1 MNRADGPA
9 PALAAKQRVE
19 AGLEALRVGLAPYVA
34 RHMRDRHGPDWR
46 HYASRARVGAHV
58 DARASGPHAGG
69 TPAHP
74 GTAPAH
80 PTTSARSGTT
90 PGRSGTTPRR
100 PGSQGGDD
108 PGGELDV
115 YALLKTLLDQWN
127 DLFRHDAKLRKARS
141 FVSLALDARNSA
153 AHFAGEM
160 GAREALRYLDAMR
173 ELLAAVGATPQVAI
187 IEGLYEAERA
197 ASGGRPAAAPAA
209 LALEE
214 PPPPERLR
222 PWREVCEP
230 HPDVLEARFSDA
242 EFAANLALVDQG
254 EGGEEYG
261 DPAAF
266 FRITYATKGLRRVLT
281 ATVARLAGRGGEP
294 VIGLQ
299 TNFGGGKTH
308 TMLALHHLAGATE
321 AGYPPERLDGMG
333 PIFEAAGVE
342 TLGPVTRAVFVGTHK
357 GASEAMHAE
366 NGREIRT
373 LWGYLAWRLG
383 GWQAVDTIADSEAAG
398 TNPGSE
404 RLIPILRGAAPCLV
418 LMDEVVAFA
427 RQLRGLQYDAFHA
440 FIQSLTEAAAAVEGA
455 VVVGSLP
462 ESGAEVGDEQ
472 GRDALR
478 RLEKIFGRVQ
488 SAWTP
493 ASGIETFEI
502 VRRRLFQPLDEAGE
516 KARDDTVRAFRRLYR
531 ENRADFPAET
541 REAAYEEQMRRA
553 YPLHPEVLRRFSG
566 DWSVLEKFQRTR
578 GVLKIMAN
586 AVYALWS
593 GESAAPLVT
602 PALLPFRDNKVRTA
616 LLEPLDRAYG
626 PILQTEV
633 DGEQSLT
640 ARIEAQR
647 PRLLRARAATLAAR
661 AVFFATAPH
670 AGAARGA
677 MAGTDLRLACA
688 QPGDQIAIFGEALQE
703 IASRSAHLYRD
714 GDRYWFSPQPT
725 LNKLAADRA
734 RDVGDDDADRRIIEV
749 LREEQAH
756 RAGFPRVHAAPD
768 DPTGI
773 DDRRAVALVILPPAA
788 AHDSGAGARSRAAE
802 VAGETIERRG
812 SGQRRY
818 RNTLVFVAADASNV
832 EAARENARRERA
844 WQSILDDADLRQ
856 NLTLAQ
862 TNDAEA
868 QTRRSREALR
878 QSVRGAW
885 VHVLHPGPPDGTGAG
900 GAGAGGAGAGG
911 TGAGGAGAGGT
922 GAEGG
927 VGAGGGPGA
936 GEAAGAGEAGR
947 TAGTGAAASTG
958 GIGWV
963 GGAAGGRGY
972 VIRSTRIVNRGGGKS
987 VPEAVWDKVA
997 TDGTVFGEIGP
1008 ANLMQS
1014 LAPIWPAERPHLTIE
1029 DIRDWFASYVY
1040 LPRLRDEAT
1049 LDGALQR
1056 LVENFVDPFAYASAF
1071 DEESGAYEGVMDGR
1085 ALMPGH
1091 FKSGLL
1097 VRREAIPAAKLDP
1110 APPRPGD
1117 DGDWTPDI
1125 PPPESENKGEA
1136 LASPPRPRRFFAS
1149 LEIDPERAGLEVARI
1164 MDGLLVE
1171 LTRAPGSALRLH
1183 LEIEGA
1189 AGDGGYPED
1198 VVETVKANAR
1208 DLRLD
1213 DDNLGFE
1220 ER

>member
-1 MNRADGPA
+1 M
-9 PALAAKQRVE
+9 
-19 AGLEALRVGLAPYVA
+19 
-34 RHMRDRHGPDWR
+34 
-46 HYASRARVGAHV
+46 
-58 DARASGPHAGG
+58 
-69 TPAHP
+69 
-74 GTAPAH
+74 
-80 PTTSARSGTT
+80 
-90 PGRSGTTPRR
+90 
-100 PGSQGGDD
+100 
-108 PGGELDV
+108 
-115 YALLKTLLDQWN
+115 
-127 DLFRHDAKLRKARS
+127 
-141 FVSLALDARNSA
+141 
-153 AHFAGEM
+153 
-160 GAREALRYLDAMR
+160 
-173 ELLAAVGATPQVAI
+173 
-187 IEGLYEAERA
+187 
-197 ASGGRPAAAPAA
+197 
-209 LALEE
+209 
-214 PPPPERLR
+214 
-222 PWREVCEP
+222 
-230 HPDVLEARFSDA
+230 
-242 EFAANLALVDQG
+242 
-254 EGGEEYG
+254 
-261 DPAAF
+261 
-266 FRITYATKGLRRVLT
+266 
-281 ATVARLAGRGGEP
+281 
-294 VIGLQ
+294 
-299 TNFGGGKTH
+299 
-308 TMLALHHLAGATE
+308 
-321 AGYPPERLDGMG
+321 
-333 PIFEAAGVE
+333 
-342 TLGPVTRAVFVGTHK
+342 
-357 GASEAMHAE
+357 
-366 NGREIRT
+366 
-373 LWGYLAWRLG
+373 
-383 GWQAVDTIADSEAAG
+383 
-398 TNPGSE
+398 
-404 RLIPILRGAAPCLV
+404 
-418 LMDEVVAFA
+418 
-427 RQLRGLQYDAFHA
+427 
-440 FIQSLTEAAAAVEGA
+440 
-455 VVVGSLP
+455 
-462 ESGAEVGDEQ
+462 
-472 GRDALR
+472 
-478 RLEKIFGRVQ
+478 
-488 SAWTP
+488 
-493 ASGIETFEI
+493 
-502 VRRRLFQPLDEAGE
+502 
-516 KARDDTVRAFRRLYR
+516 
-531 ENRADFPAET
+531 
-541 REAAYEEQMRRA
+541 
-553 YPLHPEVLRRFSG
+553 
-566 DWSVLEKFQRTR
+566 
-578 GVLKIMAN
+578 
-586 AVYALWS
+586 
-593 GESAAPLVT
+593 
-602 PALLPFRDNKVRTA
+602 RTA

-688 QPGDQIAIFGEALQE
+688 QPGDQIAIFGEASQE

-734 RDVGDDDADRRIIEV
+734 RDVSGDDADRRIVEV

-768 DPTGI
+768 DLTQI
-773 DDRRAVALVILPPAA
+773 DDRRTAALVILPPTA

-802 VAGETIERRG
+802 MAGETIERRG

-818 RNTLVFVAADASNV
+818 RNSLVFVAADASNV

-862 TNDAEA
+862 TTDAEA

-885 VHVLHPGPPDGTGAG
+885 VHVLHPGPPDG
-900 GAGAGGAGAGG
+900 AGAGGEVD
-911 TGAGGAGAGGT
+911 AGGT

-927 VGAGGGPGA
+927 VGAE
-936 GEAAGAGEAGR
+936 EAAGVGGAGR

-963 GGAAGGRGY
+963 GGTAGGRGY

-1014 LAPIWPAERPHLTIE
+1014 LAPIWPVERPHLTIE

-1056 LVENFVDPFAYASAF
+1056 LVENLADPFAYASGF

-1097 VRREAIPAAKLDP
+1097 VRREAIPAAKPD
-1110 APPRPGD
+1110 ADQSQPGD
-1117 DGDWTPDI
+1117 DGGSTPDI
-1125 PPPESENKGEA
+1125 PPREPKNKGEA
-1136 LASPPRPRRFFAS
+1136 PAAAPRPKRFFAS

-1183 LEIEGA
+1183 LEIEGT

-1198 VVETVKANAR
+1198 VVDTVQANAR

-1220 ER
+1220 EK

>member
-1 MNRADGPA
+1 
-9 PALAAKQRVE
+9 
-19 AGLEALRVGLAPYVA
+19 
-34 RHMRDRHGPDWR
+34 
-46 HYASRARVGAHV
+46 
-58 DARASGPHAGG
+58 
-69 TPAHP
+69 
-74 GTAPAH
+74 
-80 PTTSARSGTT
+80 
-90 PGRSGTTPRR
+90 
-100 PGSQGGDD
+100 
-108 PGGELDV
+108 
-115 YALLKTLLDQWN
+115 
-127 DLFRHDAKLRKARS
+127 
-141 FVSLALDARNSA
+141 
-153 AHFAGEM
+153 M

-173 ELLAAVGATPQVAI
+173 ELVAAVGATPQVAI

-197 ASGGRPAAAPAA
+197 ASGGQPAATSAA

-266 FRITYATKGLRRVLT
+266 FRITYATEGLRRVLI

-342 TLGPVTRAVFVGTHK
+342 TLGRVTRAVFVGTHK
-357 GASEAMHAE
+357 GAAESMHVE

-383 GWQAVDTIADSEAAG
+383 GWKAVDTIADSEAAG

-502 VRRRLFQPLDEAGE
+502 VRRRLFQPLDEAGV

-541 REAAYEEQMRRA
+541 REAAYEDQMRRA

-566 DWSVLEKFQRTR
+566 DWSVLDKFQRTR

-586 AVYALWS
+586 AIYALWS
-593 GESAAPLVT
+593 GESAAPLIT

-616 LLEPLDRAYG
+616 LLEPLDRAFG
-626 PILQTEV
+626 PILQSEV

-677 MAGTDLRLACA
+677 MAGTDLRLSCA

-734 RDVGDDDADRRIIEV
+734 RDVSDDDADRRIIEV
-749 LREEQAH
+749 LREEQAN

-773 DDRRAVALVILPPAA
+773 DDRRSVALVILPPAA
-788 AHDSGAGARSRAAE
+788 AHDPGAGARSRAAE

-818 RNTLVFVAADASNV
+818 RNSLIFVAADASNV

-862 TNDAEA
+862 ASDAEA

-878 QSVRGAW
+878 QSIRGAW
-885 VHVLHPGPPDGTGAG
+885 VHVLHPGPSDA
-900 GAGAGGAGAGG
+900 
-911 TGAGGAGAGGT
+911 
-922 GAEGG
+922 
-927 VGAGGGPGA
+927 
-936 GEAAGAGEAGR
+936 
-947 TAGTGAAASTG
+947 AGTGRAA
-958 GIGWV
+958 V
-963 GGAAGGRGY
+963 GRGY
-972 VIRSTRIVNRGGGKS
+972 AIGSTRIVNRGGGKS
-987 VPEAVWDKVA
+987 VPEAVWDKVS

-1014 LAPIWPAERPHLTIE
+1014 LEPIWPTARPHLNIE
-1029 DIRDWFASYVY
+1029 EIRDWFASYVY

-1056 LVENFVDPFAYASAF
+1056 LVESMADAFAYASGF
-1071 DEESGAYEGVMDGR
+1071 DEETGAYEGVVDGR
-1085 ALMPGH
+1085 TLMPGR
-1091 FKSGLL
+1091 FESGLL
-1097 VRREAIPAAKLDP
+1097 VRREAIPSAKPDSEP
-1110 APPRPGD
+1110 IRPGD
-1117 DGDWTPDI
+1117 DGGSTPTPTPSVRDDR
-1125 PPPESENKGEA
+1125 GEA
-1136 LASPPRPRRFFAS
+1136 PAPDPRPRRFFAS

-1164 MDGLLVE
+1164 MDGLFVE
-1171 LTRAPGSALRLH
+1171 LTRAPGTSLRLH

-1189 AGDGGYPED
+1189 AGDNGYPED
-1198 VVETVKANAR
+1198 VVDTVKANAR

-1213 DDNLGFE
+1213 GTSLGFE
-1220 ER
+1220 EM

>member
-1 MNRADGPA
+1 MSTNTGDSEQAH
-9 PALAAKQRVE
+9 AAKQRVE
-19 AGLEALRVGLAPYVA
+19 EGLEALRGGLAPYVA
-34 RHMRDRHGPDWR
+34 KHMRDRHGPNWR
-46 HYASRARVGAHV
+46 HYASRARR
-58 DARASGPHAGG
+58 DES
-69 TPAHP
+69 
-74 GTAPAH
+74 
-80 PTTSARSGTT
+80 
-90 PGRSGTTPRR
+90 
-100 PGSQGGDD
+100 
-108 PGGELDV
+108 GGELDA
-115 YALLKTLLDQWN
+115 YALLKTLLDQWG
-127 DLFRHDAKLRKARS
+127 DLFRHDAKVRKARS
-141 FVSLALDARNSA
+141 FVSLALDARNSV

-173 ELLAAVGATPQVAI
+173 ELLAAVRATPQVEI

-197 ASGGRPAAAPAA
+197 ASGGQTAAAPAA

-254 EGGEEYG
+254 DGGEEYG

-266 FRITYATKGLRRVLT
+266 FRITYATEGLRRVLT

-342 TLGPVTRAVFVGTHK
+342 TLGRVTRAVFVGTHK
-357 GASEAMHAE
+357 GAAESMYAE

-383 GWQAVDTIADSEAAG
+383 GWKAVDTIADSEAAG

-502 VRRRLFQPLDEAGE
+502 VRRRLFQPLDEAGV

-541 REAAYEEQMRRA
+541 REAAYQEQMRRA

-586 AVYALWS
+586 AIYALWS

-616 LLEPLDRAYG
+616 LLEPLDRAFG
-626 PILQTEV
+626 PILQSEV

-734 RDVGDDDADRRIIEV
+734 RDVSDDDADRRIIEV
-749 LREEQAH
+749 LREEQAS

-768 DPTGI
+768 DPTEI
-773 DDRRAVALVILPPAA
+773 DDRRTVGLVILPPAA
-788 AHDSGAGARSRAAE
+788 AHDPGAGATSQAAE

-818 RNTLVFVAADASNV
+818 RNSLIFVAADASNV

-844 WQSILDDADLRQ
+844 WRSILDDADLRQ

-862 TNDAEA
+862 ANDAEA
-868 QTRRSREALR
+868 QARRSRDALR

-885 VHVLHPGPPDGTGAG
+885 VHVLHPGPSDG
-900 GAGAGGAGAGG
+900 
-911 TGAGGAGAGGT
+911 
-922 GAEGG
+922 
-927 VGAGGGPGA
+927 
-936 GEAAGAGEAGR
+936 
-947 TAGTGAAASTG
+947 AGTGG
-958 GIGWV
+958 V
-963 GGAAGGRGY
+963 AGGRGY
-972 VIRSTRIVNRGGGKS
+972 VMGSTRIVNRGGGKS
-987 VPEAVWDKVA
+987 VPEAVWDKVSI
-997 TDGTVFGEIGP
+997 DGTVFGEIGP

-1014 LAPIWPAERPHLTIE
+1014 LAPIWPSDRPHLSIE

-1056 LVENFVDPFAYASAF
+1056 LVENLADPFAYASGF
-1071 DEESGAYEGVMDGR
+1071 DEESGAYKGVMDGR

-1091 FKSGLL
+1091 FISGLL
-1097 VRREAIPAAKLDP
+1097 VRREAIPVAKPDAEPSRLGGEGSSVPDFSAPEPEDRGEAP
-1110 APPRPGD
+1110 ASAPRP
-1117 DGDWTPDI
+1117 
-1125 PPPESENKGEA
+1125 K
-1136 LASPPRPRRFFAS
+1136 RFFAS

-1171 LTRAPGSALRLH
+1171 LTRVPESRLRLH
-1183 LEIEGA
+1183 LEIEGV
-1189 AGDGGYPED
+1189 AGDGGYPGD
-1198 VVETVKANAR
+1198 IVDTVQANAR
-1208 DLRLD
+1208 DLGLD
-1213 DDNLGFE
+1213 ENNLGFE
-1220 ER
+1220 EK

>member
-1 MNRADGPA
+1 MSTNTGESERAR
-9 PALAAKQRVE
+9 AAKQCVE
-19 AGLEALRVGLAPYVA
+19 EGLEALRVGLAPYVA
-34 RHMRDRHGPDWR
+34 KHMRDRHGPNWR
-46 HYASRARVGAHV
+46 HYASRARR
-58 DARASGPHAGG
+58 DES
-69 TPAHP
+69 
-74 GTAPAH
+74 
-80 PTTSARSGTT
+80 
-90 PGRSGTTPRR
+90 
-100 PGSQGGDD
+100 
-108 PGGELDV
+108 GGELDI
-115 YALLKTLLDQWN
+115 YALLKTLLDQWG
-127 DLFRHDAKLRKARS
+127 DLFRHDAKVRKARS
-141 FVSLALDARNSA
+141 FISLTLDARNSA

-173 ELLAAVGATPQVAI
+173 ELLAAVGATPQVEI

-197 ASGGRPAAAPAA
+197 ASGGQSAAVPAA

-254 EGGEEYG
+254 DGGEEYG

-266 FRITYATKGLRRVLT
+266 FRITYATEGLRRVLT

-333 PIFEAAGVE
+333 LIFEAAGVK
-342 TLGPVTRAVFVGTHK
+342 TLGRVTRAVFVGTHK
-357 GASEAMHAE
+357 GAAESMYAE

-383 GWQAVDTIADSEAAG
+383 GWKAVDTIADSEAAG

-502 VRRRLFQPLDEAGE
+502 VRRRLFQPLDEAGM

-566 DWSVLEKFQRTR
+566 DWSVLDKFQRTR

-586 AVYALWS
+586 AIYALWS

-616 LLEPLDRAYG
+616 LLEPLDRAFG
-626 PILQTEV
+626 PILQSEV

-703 IASRSAHLYRD
+703 ITSRSAHLYRD

-734 RDVGDDDADRRIIEV
+734 RDVSDDDADRRIVEV
-749 LREEQAH
+749 LREEQAS

-768 DPTGI
+768 DLTQI
-773 DDRRAVALVILPPAA
+773 DDRRTVALVILPPAA
-788 AHDSGAGARSRAAE
+788 AHDSGAGAKSRAAE
-802 VAGETIERRG
+802 VAAETIERRG

-818 RNTLVFVAADASNV
+818 RNSLIFVAADASNV

-844 WQSILDDADLRQ
+844 WQSILDDTDLRQ

-885 VHVLHPGPPDGTGAG
+885 VHVLHPGPSDG
-900 GAGAGGAGAGG
+900 
-911 TGAGGAGAGGT
+911 
-922 GAEGG
+922 
-927 VGAGGGPGA
+927 
-936 GEAAGAGEAGR
+936 
-947 TAGTGAAASTG
+947 AGTGG
-958 GIGWV
+958 V
-963 GGAAGGRGY
+963 AGGRGY
-972 VIRSTRIVNRGGGKS
+972 VMGSTRIVNRGGGKS
-987 VPEAVWDKVA
+987 VPEAVWDKVSI
-997 TDGTVFGEIGP
+997 DGTVFGEIGP

-1014 LAPIWPAERPHLTIE
+1014 LAPIWPSDRPHLSIE

-1056 LVENFVDPFAYASAF
+1056 LVENLADPFAYASGF

-1091 FKSGLL
+1091 FISGLL
-1097 VRREAIPAAKLDP
+1097 VRREAIPVAKPD
-1110 APPRPGD
+1110 AESSRPGD
-1117 DGDWTPDI
+1117 AG
-1125 PPPESENKGEA
+1125 A
-1136 LASPPRPRRFFAS
+1136 LAPSPTPPKPEDDAEEVPAPDPRPKRFFAN
-1149 LEIDPERAGLEVARI
+1149 LEINPERAGLEVARI

-1171 LTRAPGSALRLH
+1171 LTRAPGNSLRLH
-1183 LEIEGA
+1183 LEIEGT
-1189 AGDGGYPED
+1189 AGNGGYPED
-1198 VVETVKANAR
+1198 VVDTVKANAR

-1213 DDNLGFE
+1213 ETSLGFE
-1220 ER
+1220 EK

>member
-1 MNRADGPA
+1 VSTNTGESEQAR
-9 PALAAKQRVE
+9 AAKQRVE
-19 AGLEALRVGLAPYVA
+19 GGLDALRVGLAPYVA
-34 RHMRDRHGPDWR
+34 KHLRDRHGPNWR
-46 HYASRARVGAHV
+46 HYASRAHR
-58 DARASGPHAGG
+58 DES
-69 TPAHP
+69 
-74 GTAPAH
+74 
-80 PTTSARSGTT
+80 
-90 PGRSGTTPRR
+90 
-100 PGSQGGDD
+100 
-108 PGGELDV
+108 GGELDV
-115 YALLKTLLDQWN
+115 YALLKTLLDQWG
-127 DLFRHDAKLRKARS
+127 DLFRHDARLRKARS

-153 AHFAGEM
+153 AHFAGDM

-173 ELLAAVGATPQVAI
+173 ELLAAVGATPQVEI

-197 ASGGRPAAAPAA
+197 ASGGQPTAAPAA

-222 PWREVCEP
+222 PWRQVCEP

-254 EGGEEYG
+254 DGGEEYG
-261 DPAAF
+261 NPAAF
-266 FRITYATKGLRRVLT
+266 FRITYATEGLRRVLT

-342 TLGPVTRAVFVGTHK
+342 TLGRVTRAVFVGTHK
-357 GASEAMHAE
+357 GAAESMHAE

-383 GWQAVDTIADSEAAG
+383 GWKAVDTIADSEAAG

-502 VRRRLFQPLDEAGE
+502 VRRRLFQPLDEAGV

-541 REAAYEEQMRRA
+541 SEAAYEEQMHRA

-566 DWSVLEKFQRTR
+566 DWSVLDKFQRTR

-586 AVYALWS
+586 AIYALWS

-616 LLEPLDRAYG
+616 LLEPLDRAFG
-626 PILQTEV
+626 PILQSEV

-734 RDVGDDDADRRIIEV
+734 RDVGDDDADRRIVEV
-749 LREEQAH
+749 LRAEQAH

-768 DPTGI
+768 ELTQI
-773 DDRRAVALVILPPAA
+773 DDRRTVALVILPPAA
-788 AHDSGAGARSRAAE
+788 SHDPGAGARSRAPE

-818 RNTLVFVAADASNV
+818 RNSLIFVAADASNV

-885 VHVLHPGPPDGTGAG
+885 VHVLHPGPSDG
-900 GAGAGGAGAGG
+900 
-911 TGAGGAGAGGT
+911 
-922 GAEGG
+922 
-927 VGAGGGPGA
+927 
-936 GEAAGAGEAGR
+936 
-947 TAGTGAAASTG
+947 AGTGGAA
-958 GIGWV
+958 

-972 VIRSTRIVNRGGGKS
+972 VMGSTRIVNRGGGKS
-987 VPEAVWDKVA
+987 VPEAVWDKVS

-1014 LAPIWPAERPHLTIE
+1014 LAPIWPSDRPHLSID

-1056 LVENFVDPFAYASAF
+1056 LVENLADPFAYASGF
-1071 DEESGAYEGVMDGR
+1071 DEDSGAYEGVMDGK
-1085 ALMPGH
+1085 ALLPGH

-1097 VRREAIPAAKLDP
+1097 VRREAIPAAKPDSEPSQPGDEGVSTPILTPSKP
-1110 APPRPGD
+1110 ADDGEATPTPDPRP
-1117 DGDWTPDI
+1117 
-1125 PPPESENKGEA
+1125 K
-1136 LASPPRPRRFFAS
+1136 RFFAS
-1149 LEIDPERAGLEVARI
+1149 LEINPERAGLEVARI

-1171 LTRAPGSALRLH
+1171 LTRVPGSSLRLH

-1189 AGDGGYPED
+1189 AGGGGYPED

-1220 ER
+1220 DR